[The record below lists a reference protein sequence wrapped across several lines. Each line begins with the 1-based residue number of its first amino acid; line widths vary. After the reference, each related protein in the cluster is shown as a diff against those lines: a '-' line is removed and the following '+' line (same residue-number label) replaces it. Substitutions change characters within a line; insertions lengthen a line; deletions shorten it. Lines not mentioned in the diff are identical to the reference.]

1 MKFEKLF
8 ESKENK
14 LFKITGEEV
23 PVTEK
28 MAFSVKWSDVEGA
41 EEEYNESFL
50 AKLREELKAL
60 EEKNE
65 FVFLEPVYDKNATPG
80 QFNNAIK
87 HTVRRLKD
95 CKSVIGVA
103 LVQEVAEDRD
113 VLDDFMEKISEKHP
127 HYVYFAKTPCM
138 EGVVLY

>member
-8 ESKENK
+8 QSKDNK

-28 MAFSVKWSDVEGA
+28 MAFPVKWSAVEGA
-41 EEEYNESFL
+41 EEEYDESFL
-50 AKLREELKAL
+50 AKLREQLKAL

-65 FVFLEPVYDKNATPG
+65 FVFLEPVYDKVATPG

-103 LVQEVAEDRD
+103 LVKEVAEDKD
-113 VLDDFMEKISEKHP
+113 VLEDFMEKISEKHP
-127 HYVYFAKTPCM
+127 HYVYFSKTPCL
-138 EGVVLY
+138 EDVVLY

>member
-103 LVQEVAEDRD
+103 LVKEVAEDRD
-113 VLDDFMEKISEKHP
+113 VLEDFMEKISEKHP
-127 HYVYFAKTPCM
+127 HYVYFAKTPCL
-138 EGVVLY
+138 EDVVLY

>member
-8 ESKENK
+8 QSKDNK

-28 MAFSVKWSDVEGA
+28 MTFPVKWSAVEGA
-41 EEEYNESFL
+41 EEEYDESFL
-50 AKLREELKAL
+50 AKLREQLKAL

-65 FVFLEPVYDKNATPG
+65 FVFLEPVYDKVATPG

-103 LVQEVAEDRD
+103 LVKEVAEDKD
-113 VLDDFMEKISEKHP
+113 VLEDFMEKISEKHP
-127 HYVYFAKTPCM
+127 HYVYFSKTRCL
-138 EGVVLY
+138 EDVVLY

>member
-28 MAFSVKWSDVEGA
+28 MAFPVKWSDVEGA

-50 AKLREELKAL
+50 AKLREELKTL

-103 LVQEVAEDRD
+103 LVKEVAEDRD

>member
-103 LVQEVAEDRD
+103 LVKEVAEDRD

>member
-103 LVQEVAEDRD
+103 VVKEVAEDRD
-113 VLDDFMEKISEKHP
+113 VLEDFMEKISEKHP
-127 HYVYFAKTPCM
+127 HYVYFAKTPCL
-138 EGVVLY
+138 EDVVLY

>member
-8 ESKENK
+8 ESKENR

-103 LVQEVAEDRD
+103 LVKEVAEDRD
-113 VLDDFMEKISEKHP
+113 VLEDFMEKISEKHP
-127 HYVYFAKTPCM
+127 HYVYFAKTPCL
-138 EGVVLY
+138 EDVVLY

>member
-28 MAFSVKWSDVEGA
+28 MVFPVKWSDVEGA